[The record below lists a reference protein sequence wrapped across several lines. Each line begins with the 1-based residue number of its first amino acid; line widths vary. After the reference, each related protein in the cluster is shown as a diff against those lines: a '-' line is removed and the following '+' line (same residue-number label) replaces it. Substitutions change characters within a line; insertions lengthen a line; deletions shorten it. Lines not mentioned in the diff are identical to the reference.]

1 MDFKI
6 DKKTLKRII
15 FGVVGCIILY
25 WVLSDF
31 AKLQSVLDV
40 FYGIV
45 SPFAVGAVLAFIV
58 NVPMRTFER
67 WMKGIKK
74 LKLRRALAL
83 VGGYVLIA
91 LILAGV
97 LGLLIPQLIVT
108 IRELIPEAERFFAGL
123 QVNLNTW
130 LADHPDLLKW
140 VNQYVDFSKLNLS
153 SIAQMVLS
161 WVGNSLGTILT
172 VTVGALKET
181 ASFFIDA
188 FVAVVFSAYALLQK
202 ELLARQGRRLLYAY
216 FPEGFADKTIRVLRL
231 SNKAFSNFLSG
242 QCVEVCILGGLFA
255 IAMAIFGM
263 PYIPLI
269 CVVIAVTAFVPIV
282 GAWVGCIIGAFFIFV
297 SDPYSWQWLW
307 FCVMF
312 LVIQEI
318 ENNLIYPRVV
328 GTSIGLSGMWVLL
341 AISVGGD
348 LFGVF
353 GMILMIPAAAVIYT
367 LISEATGNRL
377 ANRKIAKNKLEP
389 VPMEGMTFR
398 ERFKSHKKKVQKM
411 DEAPDLDDEPINT
424 DEQK

>member
-1 MDFKI
+1 
-6 DKKTLKRII
+6 
-15 FGVVGCIILY
+15 
-25 WVLSDF
+25 
-31 AKLQSVLDV
+31 
-40 FYGIV
+40 
-45 SPFAVGAVLAFIV
+45 
-58 NVPMRTFER
+58 MRTFER

-83 VGGYVLIA
+83 TGGYVLIA

-97 LGLLIPQLIVT
+97 LGLLIPQLIAT
-108 IRELIPEAERFFAGL
+108 IRELIPEAEQFFAGL
-123 QVNLNTW
+123 QANLNTW

-153 SIAQMVLS
+153 SIAHMVLS
-161 WVGNSLGTILT
+161 SVGNSLGTILT

-202 ELLARQGRRLLYAY
+202 ELLARQGRRLLYAF

-318 ENNLIYPRVV
+318 VRQGNVLVLILLLPIPLVVLTIVFYPFAAALTAVSSLPTVFVRWRYALGALCSVV
-328 GTSIGLSGMWVLL
+328 SLVCFMGAFQGLVETVFGLFGQNPFLDVVQIRYELSGIHDFTFGLTDLQKDHLEASITMIAEQL
-341 AISVGGD
+341 AS
-348 LFGVF
+348 
-353 GMILMIPAAAVIYT
+353 IPAIT
-367 LISEATGNRL
+367 
-377 ANRKIAKNKLEP
+377 
-389 VPMEGMTFR
+389 
-398 ERFKSHKKKVQKM
+398 RFLVCALFCTAGVAGEVFCTSDDHQVFKHRKKVS
-411 DEAPDLDDEPINT
+411 A
-424 DEQK
+424 